1 MSKSTTK
8 VTCPKCGTEF
18 KIADKTSVAI
28 GIVIGKDSNL
38 GEIHPETEQAGSH
51 KITKAKER
59 IEALKA
65 AGVDVSNLFAMQ
77 GANGEEMIAKYNGV
91 RFDVL
96 DENDPIFNAI
106 RKNGD
111 IPNRKLFRRWVMAQ
125 MFRMLYAETNPEC
138 CRTSYNEKL
147 HRLGYNYQW
156 TMLENELYAQWKMY
170 KHNDNRNFIDRN
182 RWFNKGMAV
191 QMANEYTNLLN
202 NYIDGLPTHT
212 CKKIPY
218 KRINGKNMFTSDIYN
233 KVVKGVYRALTVM
246 LDARTPE
253 QLYKAVVLFNQYR
266 VKLPSDTIQHKVW
279 IDAYKGSGAFFTLQN
294 MIRFHGCI
302 LRGKNGRM
310 LSKDKSLEYLGNYAE
325 ECGKNGEGY
334 KMLGMLRQALKDNRI
349 DINAKFQE
357 WASKRNN

>member
-1 MSKSTTK
+1 
-8 VTCPKCGTEF
+8 
-18 KIADKTSVAI
+18 
-28 GIVIGKDSNL
+28 
-38 GEIHPETEQAGSH
+38 
-51 KITKAKER
+51 
-59 IEALKA
+59 
-65 AGVDVSNLFAMQ
+65 
-77 GANGEEMIAKYNGV
+77 
-91 RFDVL
+91 
-96 DENDPIFNAI
+96 
-106 RKNGD
+106 
-111 IPNRKLFRRWVMAQ
+111 
-125 MFRMLYAETNPEC
+125 
-138 CRTSYNEKL
+138 
-147 HRLGYNYQW
+147 
-156 TMLENELYAQWKMY
+156 
-170 KHNDNRNFIDRN
+170 
-182 RWFNKGMAV
+182 
-191 QMANEYTNLLN
+191 
-202 NYIDGLPTHT
+202 
-212 CKKIPY
+212 
-218 KRINGKNMFTSDIYN
+218 MFTSDIYN

-266 VKLPSDTIQHKVW
+266 VKLPSDTTQHKVW

>member
-1 MSKSTTK
+1 
-8 VTCPKCGTEF
+8 
-18 KIADKTSVAI
+18 
-28 GIVIGKDSNL
+28 
-38 GEIHPETEQAGSH
+38 
-51 KITKAKER
+51 
-59 IEALKA
+59 
-65 AGVDVSNLFAMQ
+65 
-77 GANGEEMIAKYNGV
+77 
-91 RFDVL
+91 
-96 DENDPIFNAI
+96 
-106 RKNGD
+106 
-111 IPNRKLFRRWVMAQ
+111 
-125 MFRMLYAETNPEC
+125 
-138 CRTSYNEKL
+138 
-147 HRLGYNYQW
+147 
-156 TMLENELYAQWKMY
+156 
-170 KHNDNRNFIDRN
+170 
-182 RWFNKGMAV
+182 MAV

-253 QLYKAVVLFNQYR
+253 QLYKAVVLFNQHR
-266 VKLPSDTIQHKVW
+266 VKLPSDTPQHKVW

-310 LSKDKSLEYLGNYAE
+310 LSKDKSLEYLDNYAE

>member
-38 GEIHPETEQAGSH
+38 GEIHPDVEQAGSR

-77 GANGEEMIAKYNGV
+77 GANGEEMIAKYNGIKL
-91 RFDVL
+91 DVL

-106 RKNGD
+106 RENGD

-138 CRTSYNEKL
+138 CRMSYSAKL

-156 TMLENELYAQWKMY
+156 TMLERELYAQWKMF
-170 KHNDNRNFIDRN
+170 KHNDIRNFTDRN
-182 RWFNKGMAV
+182 RWFNKEMAV
-191 QMANEYTNLLN
+191 EMANEYTKLLN
-202 NYIDGLPTHT
+202 DYIENLPART
-212 CKKIPY
+212 CKKVPY
-218 KRINGKNMFTSDIYN
+218 KRINGKNIFVSDIYN
-233 KVVKGVYRALTVM
+233 KVIKSVYRTLTVI

-253 QLYKAVVLFNQYR
+253 QLYRAVVLFNQNR
-266 VKLPSDTIQHKVW
+266 VKLPSDTPQHKSWV
-279 IDAYKGSGAFFTLQN
+279 DAYKGSGAFFTLQN

-310 LSKDKSLEYLGNYAE
+310 LSKDKSLEYLDNYAE

-334 KMLGMLRQALKDNRI
+334 KMLGMLRQTLKNNRI

-357 WASKRNN
+357 WAMKRNH